1 MKITLEYYDNIYT
14 VECADAYTADKVKE
28 VFSRMLVQA
37 GYPPSV
43 IDDSEGGGW
52 VYLGENEMVV
62 ERKEEEC

>member
-1 MKITLEYYDNIYT
+1 MKITLEYYDNKYT
-14 VECADAYTADKVKE
+14 VECPDDYTADKVKDI
-28 VFSRMLVQA
+28 FSRMLVQA

-43 IDDSEGGGW
+43 IDNQEGGCW